1 MTRLHSNACP
11 MFVCA
16 VGRASGLK
24 SYPPALRLLAHLFSP
39 ERRISVAIC
48 APVVRVIAA
57 GFARSV
63 RCVRGRTTHQTRLQN
78 QSRVPV
84 ICGRHPRLYRRRGQ
98 VCGVQIRSEPQ
109 SRQQLPGKS
118 RADRSNR
125 LKAVRVV
132 PFVFVALLLHAHNK
146 SMEKQACRTQNL
158 GSSNP

>member
-48 APVVRVIAA
+48 APVVRFIAA

-78 QSRVPV
+78 QSRVLV
-84 ICGRHPRLYRRRGQ
+84 ASVASMTYPRDQRESWHEPST
-98 VCGVQIRSEPQ
+98 RSEAPHWIVIAIV
-109 SRQQLPGKS
+109 L
-118 RADRSNR
+118 AIAA
-125 LKAVRVV
+125 AVLIAMAWGVV
-132 PFVFVALLLHAHNK
+132 
-146 SMEKQACRTQNL
+146 
-158 GSSNP
+158 